1 MAKKLEPFDYRK
13 HKPKDV
19 GKGKPST
26 EILTGVGLPDGQE
39 MIIPT
44 VWWDEK
50 GNPVLFENVE
60 DAMSEALR
68 YEKETGLQFPRY
80 STPEEATAFAIA
92 RSKAGGASKGL
103 LARDISKEQQA
114 KTAKTFVEA
123 LR

>member
-13 HKPKDV
+13 HKPQDV
-19 GKGKPST
+19 GKGEPST
-26 EILTGVGLPDGQE
+26 EIITGVGLADGQE
-39 MIIPT
+39 IIIPT

-50 GNPVLFENVE
+50 GNPTVLDVK
-60 DAMSEALR
+60 DAFKQALK
-68 YEKETGLQFPRY
+68 YEKETGLQFPRKA
-80 STPEEATAFAIA
+80 TPEEATAFAIA

-103 LARDISKEQQA
+103 LARDTSKEQQA